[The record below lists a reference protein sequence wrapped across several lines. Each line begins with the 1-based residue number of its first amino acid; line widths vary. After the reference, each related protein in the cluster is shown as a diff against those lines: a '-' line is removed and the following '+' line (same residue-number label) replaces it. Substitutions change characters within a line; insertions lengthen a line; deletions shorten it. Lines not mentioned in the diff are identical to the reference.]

1 LKWIFLSFF
10 TLIVWV
16 GIYLYTYL
24 GFSEKVE
31 VSISQSSPMALIY
44 VRHLGAYHKINE
56 SLTKIEQSLEKKG
69 LQCSKTFGEFLDN
82 PDEVNEDRLTSH
94 VGCLFLVSED
104 SPAAEK
110 GGRLESLA
118 KELGFEYESRLS
130 QPVIKASFRGS
141 PSIGPFK
148 VYPKI
153 DEMIQ
158 DLRRARSGPLMEIYE
173 IKGDKV
179 LTTYFQPIK
188 D

>member
-16 GIYLYTYL
+16 GIYLYVYL
-24 GFSEKVE
+24 GFSEMVE
-31 VSISQSSPMALIY
+31 VSLSQSPPVALIY

-82 PDEVNEDRLTSH
+82 PIDVSEDRLTSH
-94 VGCLFLVSED
+94 VGCLFQVSEG
-104 SPAAEK
+104 SPVAEK
-110 GGRLESLA
+110 GGRLETLA
-118 KELGFEYESRLS
+118 KELGFEFESRSS
-130 QPVIKASFRGS
+130 QSVIKASFKGS

-173 IKGDKV
+173 IKGDQV
-179 LTTYFQPIK
+179 LTTYIQPIK